1 MNTIDKIRSL
11 FILLPQRD
19 IDIANKFLNKRD
31 FLNLKDL
38 VDSDVT
44 KAYNTFI
51 NLMPEDENGEYSE
64 AYLRAQV
71 IYNDLKDLQAL
82 VDKQA
87 AAFVIDEVEY
97 YEPLDDY

>member
-1 MNTIDKIRSL
+1 M
-11 FILLPQRD
+11 FVLLPQKD
-19 IDIANKFLNKRD
+19 INLANEFLNKRD

-38 VDSDVT
+38 IDSDVT

-51 NLMPEDENGEYSE
+51 KFMPEDENGEYSE

-87 AAFVIDEVEY
+87 SAFEIDEVEY
-97 YEPLDDY
+97 FEPLND

>member
-1 MNTIDKIRSL
+1 MNTIDKIRGL
-11 FILLPQRD
+11 FILLPQKD
-19 IDIANKFLNKRD
+19 INLANEFLNKRD

-51 NLMPEDENGEYSE
+51 KLMPEDENGEYSE
-64 AYLRAQV
+64 DYLRAQV
-71 IYNDLKDLQAL
+71 IYNDLKDLQVL

-87 AAFVIDEVEY
+87 EAFEIDEVEY
-97 YEPLDDY
+97 YEPLDD

>member
-11 FILLPQRD
+11 FVLLPQRD
-19 IDIANKFLNKRD
+19 INIANEFLNKRD
-31 FLNLKDL
+31 FPNLKDL

-44 KAYNTFI
+44 KAYDTLLK
-51 NLMPEDENGEYSE
+51 LMPEDENSECSE
-64 AYLRAQV
+64 AYIIAQV

-87 AAFVIDEVEY
+87 AAFEIDEVEY
-97 YEPLDDY
+97 YEPLDE

>member
-11 FILLPQRD
+11 FVLLPQKD
-19 IDIANKFLNKRD
+19 INIANEFLNKRD
-31 FLNLKDL
+31 FPNLKDL

-44 KAYNTFI
+44 KAYDTLLK
-51 NLMPEDENGEYSE
+51 LMPEDENSECSE
-64 AYLRAQV
+64 AYIRAQV

-87 AAFVIDEVEY
+87 AAFEIDEVEY
-97 YEPLDDY
+97 YEPLDE